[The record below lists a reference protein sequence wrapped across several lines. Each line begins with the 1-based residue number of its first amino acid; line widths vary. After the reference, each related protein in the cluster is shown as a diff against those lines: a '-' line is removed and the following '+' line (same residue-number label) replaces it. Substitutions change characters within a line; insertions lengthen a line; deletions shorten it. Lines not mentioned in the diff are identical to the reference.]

1 MMLTDVEP
9 MCVRERRVKVMVTLP
24 WKGIAFSSP
33 EISESKLERKNTHTH
48 THLPCAYY
56 HVPWQE
62 KQQHLASSAYSS
74 SVNSSP
80 NKTLHISHLGFL
92 PSLLQGALCAVCTRC
107 RARGSQEQE
116 AGNLGTHSCDEAS
129 SAEPSKSN
137 IWLCCFRCA
146 VSYCHCGA
154 GRGAEPT
161 GGGGPEGGDTAER
174 TLPPVSCT
182 SNIPCPWLSWV
193 PSETAAP
200 FGHGPNCIQLRKNGR
215 KAHLP
220 EVKFSFSNK
229 HFKHWSSILPWW
241 SSS

>member
-1 MMLTDVEP
+1 MNVEP
-9 MCVRERRVKVMVTLP
+9 MCIKERRVKVMVTLP
-24 WKGIAFSSP
+24 WKGIAFSLP
-33 EISESKLERKNTHTH
+33 EISESKLERKKKKKKKTR
-48 THLPCAYY
+48 LPCAYY

-92 PSLLQGALCAVCTRC
+92 PSLLQGALCAVCAHC
-107 RARGSQEQE
+107 KVYGSQEQE

-137 IWLCCFRCA
+137 IWLHCFRCA

-154 GRGAEPT
+154 GREAGRL
-161 GGGGPEGGDTAER
+161 GVGGPRGGDSVES
-174 TLPPVSCT
+174 TLPPVSCNQQPLLPLVALAAFWNCST
-182 SNIPCPWLSWV
+182 SW
-193 PSETAAP
+193 AP
-200 FGHGPNCIQLRKNGR
+200 ANCIQLRKNGR

-220 EVKFSFSNK
+220 EVKFSFGNRD
-229 HFKHWSSILPWW
+229 FKHWSSGLLWW